1 MPTVSNILGYIYI
14 YIYIYIPE
22 FPLKA
27 MCYLPVPFFIH
38 GETTIEGTL
47 TPSLSN
53 LKKKGA
59 GPTIPSGLGTPFTG
73 VAT

>member
-1 MPTVSNILGYIYI
+1 M
-14 YIYIYIPE
+14 PE
-22 FPLKA
+22 FPLKV
-27 MCYLPVPFFIH
+27 MCYLPVPFSIH
-38 GETTIEGTL
+38 GETMIEGTL

-59 GPTIPSGLGTPFTG
+59 GPTIPSGLGTPITG